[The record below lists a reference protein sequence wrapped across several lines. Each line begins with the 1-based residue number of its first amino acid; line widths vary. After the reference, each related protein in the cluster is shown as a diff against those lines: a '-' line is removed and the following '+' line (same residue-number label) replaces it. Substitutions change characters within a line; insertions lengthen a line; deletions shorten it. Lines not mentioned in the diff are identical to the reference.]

1 LVEAPAVDRTAALAL
16 ALPAAVAG
24 SALSGLVEQMWAALR
39 DVGPPG
45 RPDRQVGAPARQAG
59 CAVTLA

>member
-1 LVEAPAVDRTAALAL
+1 LVEALVVDRTAALGL
-16 ALPAAVAG
+16 ALPAGVAG
-24 SALSGLVEQMWAALR
+24 SALRGLLEQVWAALR